1 MASFRKRLLRVH
13 LAVILAIVACTALAG
28 YWGLS
33 RAVRGQLDAALLA
46 LAETEMA
53 MLPAAPRQPVQVH
66 EVAPGQAPPS
76 LMRLDRL
83 VQIIDGEG
91 RVLARSRNLEA
102 AQLPA
107 PPALLAHLAAGDTV
121 FETLPKFGEEPLR
134 MVSVPVSSSGSRLA
148 VQVAGSLDDA
158 NHILAAATVLFGAM
172 ALALL
177 AAVGLAGEMLTRRVL
192 GAIDDVVDQA
202 HSIGEASLH
211 QRLPHPGTQDE
222 IGRLVD
228 TLNAMLDRLEH
239 GYDAQRRFTAD
250 ASHELRSPLSR
261 LRTEIEITL
270 RRPREAPAYV
280 DALASCLDE
289 VQRLTT
295 LVEELLMLTRLD
307 VGQERNAVE
316 TIALNPLVRAA
327 AQRLEKAAAQR
338 GIRIMFDE
346 GEGAPVHA
354 RVAAGP
360 ADLVLANLLDNAVKF
375 SPPDSVITVHV
386 AREGEHA
393 LVGVADA
400 GPGIGVED
408 LPHLFERFYRGAKA
422 RAGEAPGFGLGL
434 ALSQAIVHAYGG
446 SIEACNRP
454 QGGALF
460 TMRLPAS
467 E

>member
-1 MASFRKRLLRVH
+1 MASFRKRLLLVH

-33 RAVRGQLDAALLA
+33 RAVHGQLDAALLA
-46 LAETEMA
+46 LGETEMA
-53 MLPAAPRQPVQVH
+53 MLPAAPRQPVSVH
-66 EVAPGQAPPS
+66 EVAPGLAPPS

-102 AQLPA
+102 ARLPA
-107 PPALLAHLAAGDTV
+107 PPALLARLAAGETV

-134 MVSVPVSSSGSRLA
+134 MVSMPVPSSGARLS

-158 NHILAAATVLFGAM
+158 NHVLASATLLFGAM

-192 GAIDDVVDQA
+192 GAIDDVVLQA
-202 HSIGEASLH
+202 RSIGEASLH
-211 QRLPHPGTQDE
+211 QRLPHPGTPDE

-270 RRPREAPAYV
+270 RRPRESPEYV

-307 VGQERNAVE
+307 AGQERNAVE
-316 TIALNPLVRAA
+316 SVHLNPLLRAA

-338 GIRIMFDE
+338 GIRLALDD
-346 GEGAPVHA
+346 GAPVHA

-360 ADLVLANLLDNAVKF
+360 VDLVLANLLDNAVKF
-375 SPPDSVITVHV
+375 SPPDSVITLQVSRDGGDV
-386 AREGEHA
+386 
-393 LVGVADA
+393 LVSVADA

-408 LPHLFERFYRGAKA
+408 LPHLFERFYRGAQA

-446 SIEACNRP
+446 RIEAQNRAG
-454 QGGALF
+454 GGALF

-467 E
+467 G